1 MFALYIDPGT
11 GSMLLSILLGAAAT
25 VYFLARALIIRLKV
39 FFQGGNVRNQSRT
52 SNPFVVYNEEK
63 RYCNLFKPVL
73 EEFEKRQIP
82 LLYLSYG
89 EDDPAFSAGYRFITA
104 KAIGEGNK
112 AFAYLNFLSAS
123 FVLMTTPGLQVYQL
137 KRSKNVKH
145 YAFLEHSVTDS
156 TQYRL
161 FGLDYFDSL
170 LLNSDYQVPHLRFI
184 EKKRGLPEKQMVT
197 VGCPYLDVFTERMKT
212 LPKEED
218 HPFTVLVSPSWGA
231 SGLLARYGEKLI
243 DELEKTAW
251 RIIVRPHP
259 QSKISEAAILDR
271 LTKRYDASKNIQWD
285 FERENIFSL
294 SKADIMI
301 SDFSGIIFDYLFLF
315 DKPVLYNNQN
325 FDMRPYD
332 SYDLED
338 ELWQFKTLKK
348 VGVELKEDMFP
359 CIEEVVNSIADNA
372 ELRDAR
378 HTAKAEAWM
387 YQGEAGK
394 RVADFM
400 IETVSTLQ

>member
-1 MFALYIDPGT
+1 MFLLYIDPGT

-25 VYFLARALIIRLKV
+25 IFFLARALIIKLKV
-39 FFQGGNVRNQSRT
+39 FFSGGNTRNQSQT
-52 SNPFVVYNEEK
+52 NNPFVIYNEEK

-82 LLYLSYG
+82 LLYLTSG
-89 EDDPAFSAGYRFITA
+89 EDDPAFNGDYKFITV
-104 KAIGEGNK
+104 KVIGQGNR
-112 AFAYLNFLSAS
+112 AFAYLNFLSAGI
-123 FVLMTTPGLQVYQL
+123 VVMTTPGLEVYQL

-156 TQYRL
+156 TQYRM
-161 FGLDYFDSL
+161 FGLDYFDSI
-170 LLNSDYQVPHLRFI
+170 LLNSDYQIPHLRFI
-184 EKKRGLPEKQMVT
+184 EKKRNRPEKQMVT
-197 VGCPYLDVFTERMKT
+197 VGCPYLDVFAERLKQ
-212 LPKEED
+212 LPVEEN

-231 SGLLARYGEKLI
+231 SGLLTRYGEKLI
-243 DELEKTAW
+243 DELAKTFW
-251 RIIVRPHP
+251 RTIVRPHP
-259 QSKISEAAILDR
+259 QSKISEPLMLDK
-271 LTKRYDASKNIQWD
+271 LKKRYEGCNNIEWD
-285 FERENIFSL
+285 FERENIYSL

-332 SYDLED
+332 SYMLED

-348 VGVELKEDMFP
+348 VGVELKHDMFNR
-359 CIEEVVNSIADNA
+359 IEEVIASIADNS
-372 ELRDAR
+372 ELSDAR
-378 HTAKAEAWM
+378 HAAKAEAWM

-394 RVADFM
+394 RIADFM
-400 IETVSTLQ
+400 IETVK

>member
-1 MFALYIDPGT
+1 MYLLYIDPGT

-25 VYFLARALIIRLKV
+25 LFFLARALIIKLKV
-39 FFQGGNVRNQSRT
+39 FFSGGNVKQART
-52 SNPFVVYNEEK
+52 SNPYIIYNEEK

-73 EEFEKRQIP
+73 DEFEKRQIP
-82 LLYLSYG
+82 LLYLCSG
-89 EDDPAFSAGYRFITA
+89 EDDPAFSAGYQFVIP
-104 KAIGEGNK
+104 KAIGSGNK
-112 AFAYLNFLSAS
+112 AFAYLNFISAD

-145 YAFLEHSVTDS
+145 YGFLEHSVTDS
-156 TQYRL
+156 TQYRM

-170 LLNSDYQVPHLRFI
+170 LLNSSYQTPHLRFI
-184 EKKRGLPEKQMVT
+184 EQKRGLPAKQHVI
-197 VGCPYLDVFTERMKT
+197 VGCPYLDVFAQRIQEI
-212 LPKEED
+212 PKEAE

-231 SGLLARYGEKLI
+231 SGLLTRFGESLL
-243 DELEKTAW
+243 DELAKTPW
-251 RIIVRPHP
+251 RIIIRPHP
-259 QSKISEAAILDR
+259 QSKTSEAPMLER
-271 LTKRYDASKNIQWD
+271 LTKRYETQNKMQWD

-325 FDMRPYD
+325 FDMRIYD
-332 SYDLED
+332 SYLIED

-348 VGVELKEDMFP
+348 VGIELTEAMFP
-359 CIEEVVNSIADNA
+359 QIETVISSIADNP
-372 ELRDAR
+372 ELKAAR
-378 HTAKAEAWM
+378 HAAKAEAWM

-394 RVADFM
+394 RIADFM
-400 IETVSTLQ
+400 VDDRYEK